1 MIKFTLIIWVCSF
14 LGQNMCLEPLQS
26 KKLYD
31 SWYEC
36 SRAAHK
42 ESLKIL
48 SRIGYAEVNKG
59 KIATR
64 YTCTPTPGKS
74 I

>member
-14 LGQNMCLEPLQS
+14 LGNQAACMPPLEYPKQFN
-26 KKLYD
+26 

-36 SRAAHK
+36 SRTAHK
-42 ESLKIL
+42 ESLVLMSKMGFKYINE
-48 SRIGYAEVNKG
+48 SKVAIKYSCVEV
-59 KIATR
+59 
-64 YTCTPTPGKS
+64 PS